1 MSDRK
6 AAIRA
11 HLERTRAEVLEV
23 ASRLREADWE
33 KPVQGEHGKW
43 TARQVLAHLAAAEI
57 GQMSRIQRV
66 LAGERYMPEGFNL
79 DLWNERQV
87 QKRENQKVEDIL
99 KDLEASRQALLSLLD
114 SLSDEQLNIEGQ
126 HAIGAMMTVEQ
137 MFYHLGNHER
147 DHAAELRRALE
158 G

>member
-1 MSDRK
+1 MSERK
-6 AAIRA
+6 AAIRT
-11 HLERTRAEVLEV
+11 HLEQTRAEVLAI

-33 KPVQGEHGKW
+33 KSVQGEHGKW

-114 SLSDEQLNIEGQ
+114 SLNEEQLDIEGQ

-137 MFYHLGNHER
+137 MFYHVGNHER

-158 G
+158 

>member
-1 MSDRK
+1 MSERK
-6 AAIRA
+6 AAIRR
-11 HLERTRAEVLEV
+11 HLEQTRKEVLDVV
-23 ASRLREADWE
+23 AKLRDADWE

-43 TARQVLAHLAAAEI
+43 TARQVLAHLAAAEV

-99 KDLEASRQALLSLLD
+99 KDLEASRQALLNLLD
-114 SLSDEQLNIEGQ
+114 SLSEDQLDVEGQ

-147 DHAAELRRALE
+147 DHAAELRRAIE

>member
-1 MSDRK
+1 MSERK
-6 AAIRA
+6 VAIRR
-11 HLERTRAEVLEV
+11 HLEQTRAEVLAI
-23 ASRLREADWE
+23 ASQLREDDWE
-33 KPVQGEHGKW
+33 KPVQGEGGKW

-79 DLWNERQV
+79 DVWNERQI
-87 QKRENQKVEDIL
+87 QKRENQRVEDIL
-99 KDLEASRQALLSLLD
+99 KDLEASRQALLQLLD
-114 SLSDEQLNIEGQ
+114 SLSEEQLDIEGQ

-147 DHAAELRRALE
+147 DHAAELRQALE
-158 G
+158 

>member
-1 MSDRK
+1 MSERK
-6 AAIRA
+6 VAIRR
-11 HLERTRAEVLEV
+11 HLEQTRAEVLAI
-23 ASRLREADWE
+23 ASQLREDDWE
-33 KPVQGEHGKW
+33 KPVQGEGGKW

-79 DLWNERQV
+79 DVWNDRQI
-87 QKRENQKVEDIL
+87 QKRENQRVEDIL
-99 KDLEASRQALLSLLD
+99 KDLEASRQALLQLLD
-114 SLSDEQLNIEGQ
+114 SLSEEQLDIEGQ

-147 DHAAELRRALE
+147 DHAAELRQALE
-158 G
+158 

>member
-1 MSDRK
+1 MGDRK

-11 HLERTRAEVLEV
+11 HLEQTRAEVLEI
-23 ASRLREADWE
+23 ASRLRGDDWE

-87 QKRENQKVEDIL
+87 QKREGQTPEDLL
-99 KDLEASRQALLSLLD
+99 KDLEASRQALLNLLD
-114 SLSDEQLNIEGQ
+114 SLAEEQLDIEGQ
-126 HAIGAMMTVEQ
+126 HAMGAMMTVEQ
-137 MFYHLGNHER
+137 MFYHIGNHEC
-147 DHAAELRRALE
+147 DHAAELRRALPA
-158 G
+158 

>member
-6 AAIRA
+6 AAIRT
-11 HLERTRAEVLEV
+11 HLEQTRAEVLAV
-23 ASRLREADWE
+23 ASQLQEADWE

-43 TARQVLAHLAAAEI
+43 SARQVLAHLAAAEI

-87 QKRENQKVEDIL
+87 QKRDTQTVEDIL
-99 KDLEASRQALLSLLD
+99 KDLEASRQALLNLLD
-114 SLSDEQLNIEGQ
+114 SLSEEQLDIEGQ
-126 HAIGAMMTVEQ
+126 HAIGTMMTVEQ
-137 MFYHLGNHER
+137 MFYHIGNHER
-147 DHAAELRRALE
+147 EHAAELRRALE
-158 G
+158 

>member
-1 MSDRK
+1 MSERK
-6 AAIRA
+6 VAIRR
-11 HLERTRAEVLEV
+11 HLEQTRAEVLAI
-23 ASRLREADWE
+23 ASQLREDDWE
-33 KPVQGEHGKW
+33 KPVQGEGGKW

-79 DLWNERQV
+79 DVWNERQI
-87 QKRENQKVEDIL
+87 QKRENQRVEDIL
-99 KDLEASRQALLSLLD
+99 KDLEASRQALLQLLD
-114 SLSDEQLNIEGQ
+114 SLSEEQLDIEGQ

-158 G
+158 

>member
-1 MSDRK
+1 MSERK
-6 AAIRA
+6 VAIRR
-11 HLERTRAEVLEV
+11 HLEQTRAEVLAI
-23 ASRLREADWE
+23 ASQLREDDWE
-33 KPVQGEHGKW
+33 KPVQGEGGKW

-79 DLWNERQV
+79 DVWNDRQI
-87 QKRENQKVEDIL
+87 QKRENQRVEDIL
-99 KDLEASRQALLSLLD
+99 KDLEASRQALLQLLD
-114 SLSDEQLNIEGQ
+114 SLSEEQLDIEGQ

-158 G
+158 

>member
-1 MSDRK
+1 MSERK
-6 AAIRA
+6 AAIRR
-11 HLERTRAEVLEV
+11 HLEQTRAEVLAI
-23 ASRLREADWE
+23 ASQLREDDWE
-33 KPVQGEHGKW
+33 KPVQGEGGKW

-79 DLWNERQV
+79 DVWNDRQI
-87 QKRENQKVEDIL
+87 QKRENQRVEDIL
-99 KDLEASRQALLSLLD
+99 KDLEASRQALLQLLD
-114 SLSDEQLNIEGQ
+114 SLSEEQLDIEGQ

-158 G
+158 R

>member
-1 MSDRK
+1 MSERK
-6 AAIRA
+6 AAIRR
-11 HLERTRAEVLEV
+11 HLDQTRAEVLAI
-23 ASRLREADWE
+23 ASQLREDDWE
-33 KPVQGEHGKW
+33 KPVQGEGGKW

-79 DLWNERQV
+79 DVWNERQI
-87 QKRENQKVEDIL
+87 QKRENQRVEDIL
-99 KDLEASRQALLSLLD
+99 KDLEASRQALLQLLD
-114 SLSDEQLNIEGQ
+114 SLSEEQLDIEGQ

-158 G
+158 

>member
-1 MSDRK
+1 MSKRK

-11 HLERTRAEVLEV
+11 HLERTRAELLTII
-23 ASRLREADWE
+23 SQLRETDWE
-33 KPVQGEHGKW
+33 KPVQGEHGRW

-66 LAGERYMPEGFNL
+66 LAGERYMPERFNL

-87 QKRENQKVEDIL
+87 QKRENQKIGDIL
-99 KDLEASRQALLSLLD
+99 KDLEASRQALLGLLD
-114 SLSDEQLNIEGQ
+114 SLTEEQLDVEGQ
-126 HAIGAMMTVEQ
+126 HATGAMMTVEQ

-158 G
+158 